1 MANSSTPPAKK
12 RKSVTRSLG
21 FLAGLLLLMLAST
34 TVGLYWRAKSCLP
47 QVTGEILVSGL
58 QAPVQVLRDAR
69 GVPHLQAQSL
79 DDLFFVQGYVTAQD
93 RLWQMDLFR
102 RRAEG
107 TLSEIFGKTTLSLDK
122 ETRRLSF
129 PIVLERA
136 VQELDP
142 QTRRIFSAYATG
154 VNAFILTHQNHL
166 PVEFA
171 MLRYQPHPWTA
182 KDSLAVALNMVR
194 TLNTTWPNEVW
205 QEQILAKVGK
215 QMFDD
220 MFPATT
226 QFDHPVSGPV
236 AAERAMPSTKEKSKP
251 RRRKIRR
258 SASQTRA
265 DETKAATENSYEAR
279 QTAASTMLQAPG
291 LSDDPEPYAIGSNNW
306 VVSGAHTAS
315 GKPLLA
321 NDPHLGYSVPSIWYM
336 IHLEGPGL
344 DVAGVSL
351 AGLPLIIIGHNQR
364 IAWGMTNTG
373 PDVQDLFIEKFKPGD
388 PTLYLHNG
396 RWEKAEVHDEVIRV
410 RGAAEVHERVR
421 ITRHGPVVSHA
432 GGRDLALAWTILQ
445 PHALKFPFLG
455 INQAANWNDFVVALR
470 DFIAP
475 EQNFVYADVEGN
487 IGYYAPGWI
496 PIRKKGDGTVP
507 VPGDTDD
514 YDWNG
519 MIPFHDLPHDYNP
532 ESGIIATANGR
543 VVPNDYP
550 YLITRI
556 WEAAPFRTE
565 RIYQLLQ
572 KGNGLKVTDM
582 QSIQMD
588 IKALDDLWLAHRLL
602 SAAAKRPP
610 AQPGEAYA
618 VGLLRDWDGRARA
631 GSGAELVCRLT
642 NQALRERILTPKL
655 GPELGSRSWGLSGI
669 FLQNVIDQNLTRW
682 LPPDDKDFD
691 ETLMKSLQLGV
702 SRIPTTVHSTERS
715 AWRWGDTIPL
725 TFRHPL
731 AGAFP
736 LLHYVL
742 NYGPFLQS
750 GNASTVKATTST
762 HGPSM
767 RIVDDLSDFDNSVQ
781 NITLGES
788 GQVFSSHYR
797 DQFHAWYT
805 GSSFPLLFTDQAVDA
820 GAVARLTLLPAS
832 P

>member
-1 MANSSTPPAKK
+1 
-12 RKSVTRSLG
+12 
-21 FLAGLLLLMLAST
+21 MLVAT
-34 TVGLYWRAKSCLP
+34 AVGLYWRATSCLP
-47 QVTGEILVSGL
+47 QVTGEILLTGI

-69 GVPHLQAQSL
+69 GVPHIQAQSL
-79 DDLFFVQGYVTAQD
+79 DDLFFAQGYVTAQD

-107 TLSEIFGKTTLSLDK
+107 TLSEIFGTTTLRMDK
-122 ETRRLSF
+122 ETRKLSF
-129 PIVLERA
+129 PIVLDRA
-136 VQELDP
+136 VQEIDP
-142 QTRRIFSAYATG
+142 QTQRIFTAYAAG
-154 VNAFILTHQNHL
+154 VNAFISSHRYRL

-171 MLRYQPHPWTA
+171 MLRYQPRPWRSR
-182 KDSLAVALNMVR
+182 DSLAVALNMVR
-194 TLNTTWPNEVW
+194 TLNTTWPDEIR
-205 QEQILAKVGK
+205 QEQILAKVGE

-220 MFPATT
+220 LFPATT
-226 QFDHPVSGPV
+226 QFDHPVSEQIVGMKPRATAEMRANPHSPMIQHPSIEAGA
-236 AAERAMPSTKEKSKP
+236 AAEGG
-251 RRRKIRR
+251 
-258 SASQTRA
+258 
-265 DETKAATENSYEAR
+265 DHAR
-279 QTAASTMLQAPG
+279 ESEGGALLQG
-291 LSDDPEPYAIGSNNW
+291 LGLEDDPQPYVLGSNNW

-321 NDPHLGYSVPSIWYM
+321 NDPHLGHSLPSIWYM
-336 IHLEGPGL
+336 IHLNAPGL
-344 DVAGVSL
+344 NVAGVSL

-373 PDVQDLFIEKFKPGD
+373 PDVQDLYIEKFKPDD
-388 PTLYLHNG
+388 PSLYLHDG
-396 RWEKAEVHDEVIRV
+396 QWEKAEVHDEVIRV
-410 RGAAEVHERVR
+410 RGAADVHERVR

-475 EQNFVYADVEGN
+475 EQNFVYADVDGN
-487 IGYYAPGWI
+487 IGYYAPGWV
-496 PIRKKGDGTVP
+496 PIRRKGDGTVP
-507 VPGDTDD
+507 EPGDTDD
-514 YDWNG
+514 YDWKG
-519 MIPFHDLPHDYNP
+519 AIPFNNLPHDYNP

-543 VVPNDYP
+543 VVPDGYP
-550 YLITRI
+550 FLITRI
-556 WEAAPFRTE
+556 WEAAPYRTE

-572 KGNGLKVTDM
+572 NRNGLKVSDM
-582 QSIQMD
+582 QNIQMD

-602 SAAAKRPP
+602 SAAGKYPP
-610 AQPGEAYA
+610 QSPAESYA
-618 VGLLRDWDGRARA
+618 VGLLHDWDGRARI

-642 NQALRERILTPKL
+642 NQALRERILTPRL
-655 GPELGSRSWGLSGI
+655 GPEIGARSWGLSTI

-691 ETLMKSLQLGV
+691 ETLMKSLQV
-702 SRIPTTVHSTERS
+702 AVNRIPAVVHSSERK

-736 LLHYVL
+736 LLRYVL
-742 NYGPFLQS
+742 NYGPFPQT
-750 GNASTVKATTST
+750 GNASTVKATTAT

-767 RIVDDLSDFDNSVQ
+767 RMVDDLADFDGSVQ

-788 GQVFSSHYR
+788 GQVFSSHCH

-805 GSSFPLLFTDQAVDA
+805 GSSFPMLFTDQAVDA
-820 GAVARLTLLPAS
+820 GAVVRLMLLPAS